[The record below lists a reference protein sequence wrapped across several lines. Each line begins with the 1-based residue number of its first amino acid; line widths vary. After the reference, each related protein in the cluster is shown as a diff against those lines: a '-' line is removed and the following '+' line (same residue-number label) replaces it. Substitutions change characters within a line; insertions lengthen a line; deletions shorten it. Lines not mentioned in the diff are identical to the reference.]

1 MADTEDSSLALN
13 TLITI
18 LIASAIIISP
28 PLVSYIGSRLLLHYD
43 DETLI
48 NKYRDEKD
56 ITKFNT
62 FNEIYLFCS
71 YIPYKN
77 MKGCVDKSGNEAY
90 ARYIRNASQI
100 IERLNDIN
108 NELHAKSKELE
119 KIAETR
125 RNESR
130 RDREK
135 REQEEKITRE
145 KDANANYRH
154 DIDTRFKY
162 INMIVNL
169 VSSGF
174 RHFITN
180 MLKLS
185 SLAMKFGEIIVKTF
199 GPIIK
204 ALAANKVVMGFII
217 LVFCIYLILGLLKK
231 DKATKNKRK
240 IGGVPALSG
249 FSLSYIYDDIM
260 DTYNHYKDMANSFSM
275 SDYTGELFKT
285 EDDKGMEDED
295 EDDDTIISRKK
306 LEGGQYDNRSYI
318 NIREIF
324 GSDAAANAAIE
335 EYFGKGTIEDG
346 KYYNIY
352 LPDEKFKVSPENLN
366 VKWKHAEAKNMNKG
380 DRVWVL
386 DCEQL
391 DNIKNAD
398 GTVLENAPA
407 FIASKDK
414 CVINKSKLD
423 AFHKPPASG
432 EGKGY
437 GDVVFATEYIR

>member
-28 PLVSYIGSRLLLHYD
+28 PLVSYIGSWLLLHYD

-48 NKYRDEKD
+48 KGYCDEKD
-56 ITKFNT
+56 IRKFNT

-77 MKGCVDKSGNEAY
+77 MKGCADKSGNEAY
-90 ARYIRNASQI
+90 ARYIMNASQI
-100 IERLNDIN
+100 IERLNVIN
-108 NELHAKSKELE
+108 KKLDDNSKQLE
-119 KIAETR
+119 AEAETR
-125 RNESR
+125 RNESKKE
-130 RDREK
+130 REI

-162 INMIVNL
+162 IKMVVDL

-174 RHFITN
+174 SKLIDGSF
-180 MLKLS
+180 KLS
-185 SLAMKFGEIIVKTF
+185 RLAMKFGEIIVKTF
-199 GPIIK
+199 GPIVK

-217 LVFCIYLILGLLKK
+217 LVFCIYLILGLLKDK
-231 DKATKNKRK
+231 KATKNKRK
-240 IGGVPALSG
+240 IGGMPALSG

-285 EDDKGMEDED
+285 EDDKGMEEED
-295 EDDDTIISRKK
+295 DDDDTIISRKK
-306 LEGGQYDNRSYI
+306 LDGGQYDNRSYI

-352 LPDEKFKVSPENLN
+352 LPGEKFKDSPVN

-432 EGKGY
+432 EEKGY

>member
-48 NKYRDEKD
+48 KGYCNEKD
-56 ITKFNT
+56 IRKFNT

-77 MKGCVDKSGNEAY
+77 MKGCADKSGDEAY
-90 ARYIRNASQI
+90 ARYIRNVSQI
-100 IERLNDIN
+100 IERLDDIN
-108 NELHAKSKELE
+108 KELDAKSKELE
-119 KIAETR
+119 AEAEKI
-125 RNESR
+125 RNESKKG
-130 RDREK
+130 REK

-174 RHFITN
+174 SKLIDGSF
-180 MLKLS
+180 KLS

-199 GPIIK
+199 GPIVK

-217 LVFCIYLILGLLKK
+217 LVFCIYLILGLLKDK
-231 DKATKNKRK
+231 KATKNKRK

-285 EDDKGMEDED
+285 EDDKGMEEED
-295 EDDDTIISRKK
+295 DDDDTIISRKK
-306 LEGGQYDNRSYI
+306 LDGGQYDNRSYI

-352 LPDEKFKVSPENLN
+352 LPGEKFKDSPEN
-366 VKWKHAEAKNMNKG
+366 VKWKHTEAKNMNKG

-423 AFHKPPASG
+423 AFHKPSQSG
-432 EGKGY
+432 EEKGY

>member
-1 MADTEDSSLALN
+1 MAEGDDSFALN

-18 LIASAIIISP
+18 LIATAIIISP

-48 NKYRDEKD
+48 KKYRDEKD

-77 MKGCVDKSGNEAY
+77 MKGCVDKSGTEAY
-90 ARYIRNASQI
+90 ARYIMDASKI

-108 NELHAKSKELE
+108 KELDAKSKELE
-119 KIAETR
+119 EIAETR

-199 GPIIK
+199 GPIAK

-231 DKATKNKRK
+231 DTETKNKQK

-260 DTYNHYKDMANSFSM
+260 DTYNHYKNMANSFSM

-324 GSDAAANAAIE
+324 GSNAAANAAIE

-352 LPDEKFKVSPENLN
+352 LPDEKFKNSHVN
-366 VKWKHAEAKNMNKG
+366 VKWKHAESKNMNKG

-391 DNIKNAD
+391 DGIKNAD
-398 GTVLENAPA
+398 DTVLENAPA

-432 EGKGY
+432 EEKGY